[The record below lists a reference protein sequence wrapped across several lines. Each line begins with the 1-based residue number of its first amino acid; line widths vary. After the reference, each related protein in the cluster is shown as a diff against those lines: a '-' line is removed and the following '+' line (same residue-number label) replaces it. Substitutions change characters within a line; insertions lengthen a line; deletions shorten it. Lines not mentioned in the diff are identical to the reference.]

1 MIIKFCFNNEIHRC
15 TQPPMDYDA
24 LIPFLKSMFRGD
36 LPASFSLFSLTSDG
50 QRVPLVSQEDY
61 QRILN
66 SKGAESIK
74 LYIEAVEEVS
84 FDDTEIIQKRAE
96 SACRTESEGYEVMIE
111 PVSSSSSKPKDKI
124 IIDDMDFDG
133 IVEAQQREEIE
144 NSIMSVIESRLND
157 SISQDHEILE
167 DKQTLLK
174 RLVEETMKEKMPQ
187 IMLELRGENTDGGL
201 YKASAFQEEE
211 IQIAFLK
218 PVRKN
223 KSNPKSK
230 ASIAAKFRELKK
242 LIKEALSD
250 ISQGIEGDPNEFYA
264 ARRMPRSVAQK
275 ATKLKEVF
283 PEGRPEDIA
292 DFVLG
297 LPKDFTTDE
306 LVELYAAK
314 LSAGVF

>member
-15 TQPPMDYDA
+15 TQPPMDHDA

-66 SKGAESIK
+66 SKGAETIK
-74 LYIEAVEEVS
+74 LYIEAIEEIS

-111 PVSSSSSKPKDKI
+111 PVSSSSAKTKSKQ
-124 IIDDMDFDG
+124 IIDDMEFDG
-133 IVEAQQREEIE
+133 IVEDQQREEIE
-144 NSIMSVIESRLND
+144 NSLMSIIESRLYG
-157 SISQDHEILE
+157 SISQDHEIL
-167 DKQTLLK
+167 DDQQTLLK
-174 RLVEETMKEKMPQ
+174 RLVQETMKEKMPQ
-187 IMLELRGENTDGGL
+187 IISELKGENTDEGL
-201 YKASAFQEEE
+201 YKASPFEEE
-211 IQIAFLK
+211 LIQIEFVK
-218 PVRKN
+218 PSR
-223 KSNPKSK
+223 KSNSKSK
-230 ASIAAKFRELKK
+230 SKKSVADTLRELGK

-275 ATKLKEVF
+275 ATKIKEIF

-297 LPKDFTTDE
+297 LPRDFTTNE
-306 LVELYAAK
+306 LAELYAAK
-314 LSAGVF
+314 LYAGVF